1 MKRLPKKILIAQ
13 DAVKSDKI
21 SEETKDVYR
30 GLLDGYYGTYSEE
43 VDLIEG
49 RTHYIE
55 SVWEG
60 IFLKMPS

>member
-21 SEETKDVYR
+21 SEETKDAYR

-43 VDLIEG
+43 VDLVDG